1 MRSIGRNIQEE
12 RLLLVFLNKTQC
24 VLKKHIVCASMVL
37 LKFTV
42 MGISIIKQ
50 VISPIIRPLA
60 NTASTMD
67 NGFLKPTVYGPERIL
82 SSQMPFPDSHGLLPV
97 LCKYFS

>member
-24 VLKKHIVCASMVL
+24 VLKKHIGCVAMVL

-60 NTASTMD
+60 NPASTMD
-67 NGFLKPTVYGPERIL
+67 NGFLKPPVYGPERIIV
-82 SSQMPFPDSHGLLPV
+82 SQMPFPDDPGLISV
-97 LCKYFS
+97 F